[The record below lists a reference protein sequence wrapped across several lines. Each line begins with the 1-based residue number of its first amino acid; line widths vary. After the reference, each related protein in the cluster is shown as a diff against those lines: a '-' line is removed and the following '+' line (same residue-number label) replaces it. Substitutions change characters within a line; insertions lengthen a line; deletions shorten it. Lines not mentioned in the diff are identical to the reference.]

1 MRQCAVSY
9 PAARCGTPD
18 LRRGK
23 LDSAE
28 LSMTR
33 AIFCQRSAR
42 LQAWGAPLPA
52 RNSCRWAAPS
62 ALAAAEEAAAE
73 PQAEEGSRA
82 AADRRAEA
90 APRARGAAAAEAEA
104 EAEAAEEGAIHQ
116 AALKKT
122 TCRQQM
128 REGVRTLRPIARS
141 SNRNSRIIR
150 DCGIKFFASR
160 KMNRAAM
167 PRECRRLSNR

>member
-33 AIFCQRSAR
+33 AIFCQRLAR

-62 ALAAAEEAAAE
+62 GSAEGGAEEAGE
-73 PQAEEGSRA
+73 PQEEEAAGEGPRA
-82 AADRRAEA
+82 AADRRAAA
-90 APRARGAAAAEAEA
+90 APRVRGAAAAAAPEEEA
-104 EAEAAEEGAIHQ
+104 IN
-116 AALKKT
+116 
-122 TCRQQM
+122 R
-128 REGVRTLRPIARS
+128 RPEKGRARS
-141 SNRNSRIIR
+141 
-150 DCGIKFFASR
+150 
-160 KMNRAAM
+160 AA
-167 PRECRRLSNR
+167 